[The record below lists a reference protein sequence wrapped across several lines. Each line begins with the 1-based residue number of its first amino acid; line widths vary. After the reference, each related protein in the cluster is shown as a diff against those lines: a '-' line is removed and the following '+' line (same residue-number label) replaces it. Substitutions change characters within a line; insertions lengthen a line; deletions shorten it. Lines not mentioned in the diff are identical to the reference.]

1 MKIRSQILKY
11 MHLDR
16 TYCLLTGKYCSG
28 AFLINCF
35 VLFCFV
41 LFCFVLFCF
50 VFNCGNKKRSLEL
63 VEMYHET

>member
-28 AFLINCF
+28 AFLIHCF

-41 LFCFVLFCF
+41 LVF
-50 VFNCGNKKRSLEL
+50 FNCGNKKRSLEL
-63 VEMYHET
+63 VKMYHET

>member
-28 AFLINCF
+28 AFLIHGF
-35 VLFCFV
+35 VLF
-41 LFCFVLFCF
+41 
-50 VFNCGNKKRSLEL
+50 FNCGNKKRSLEL